1 MTSNET
7 ESANNHASGTTVWD
21 PVVRFGH
28 WALVVAFAIAYF
40 SAEEEAGGPD
50 VLHVWGGY
58 AVGAIIILR
67 VLWGFIGSKYA
78 RFSDFVGEVVSAPR
92 YLVDLVRGRA
102 RRYLGH
108 SPAGGAMIIALLVS
122 LAATVATGVI
132 AYGER
137 GKGPLAVNGAG
148 IVKQAAAEEDEDVRA
163 VPKAGA
169 KGEESVMGE
178 LHDSLA
184 NITLALIILHVL
196 GVGLASFVHRENL
209 LVAMITGRKRAED

>member
-1 MTSNET
+1 
-7 ESANNHASGTTVWD
+7 
-21 PVVRFGH
+21 
-28 WALVVAFAIAYF
+28 
-40 SAEEEAGGPD
+40 
-50 VLHVWGGY
+50 
-58 AVGAIIILR
+58 
-67 VLWGFIGSKYA
+67 
-78 RFSDFVGEVVSAPR
+78 
-92 YLVDLVRGRA
+92 
-102 RRYLGH
+102 
-108 SPAGGAMIIALLVS
+108 MIIALLVS

-132 AYGER
+132 AYGDL

-148 IVKQAAAEEDEDVRA
+148 IVKQVIAEEDDDVRA

-169 KGEESVMGE
+169 KREESMMGE

>member
-209 LVAMITGRKRAED
+209 LIAMITGRKRAED